1 VKIVDDWGV
10 KRETMNSYDVKADSY
25 ESLYGYEQSEKY
37 SVALYAVR
45 VGGGDVVLDD
55 GCGTGLFIRRIARHS
70 SCVIGVDLSK
80 MMLKVA
86 KRMCRKLK
94 NVFLIQCD
102 ADFLPLKENLFDKV
116 FSFTLIHDLPNPER
130 AVFEMARVA
139 KPGSKIVVT
148 ALKKVYTLKKLTDR
162 LGLSGMRV
170 IDAPDAEGLKD
181 HVVVCEKG

>member
-1 VKIVDDWGV
+1 VKIVEDWGV

-25 ESLYGYEQSEKY
+25 ESLYGDEQSEKY
-37 SVALYAVR
+37 SAAFGAVR

-55 GCGTGLFIRRIARHS
+55 GCGTGLFIKRVARHS
-70 SCVIGVDLSK
+70 SYVVGVDLSK

-86 KRMCRKLK
+86 KRTCRELK
-94 NVFLIQCD
+94 NVLLIQCD

-130 AVFEMARVA
+130 AVLEMARVA
-139 KPGSKIVVT
+139 KLGSKIVVT
-148 ALKKVYTLKKLTDR
+148 ALKKMYTLAKLTDQ

-170 IDAPDAEGLKD
+170 VDAPDAEGLKD